1 MSDDPAVST
10 ESEEREPGSTHTSAH
25 ELGDITAQRLQGG
38 LRKLA
43 QTVGT
48 EGDGVDYYRFTLSE
62 AREVRLGLKLRQ
74 GEAELY
80 LEDAE
85 GNVLARSMAYAGFEV
100 AVRTLLPGTYYVRV
114 EAVGA
119 AASEYDFRCG
129 VLEANASFR
138 PASNSAWYAGF
149 AAELGMPSFEEAGY
163 GFELSETVDGSVS
176 GVLLGTVL
184 AVDPNG
190 EELSYRI
197 VGGNGSGLFALG
209 GASGELSYVG
219 AGEDFEGGAGP
230 YELTVRASDGT
241 HTIDTTVTVTITDAA
256 EAPAF
261 SEEGYAFA
269 LTENVDGR
277 VNRLSLGTVT
287 ATDPDNDT
295 VRYSL
300 LGGNDSDL
308 FAIGETSG
316 ELYYVGAG
324 EDYESGVT
332 SYELTVRASDGTQ
345 TVDTTV
351 TITITDEA
359 EAPAFSEEGY
369 AFALTENV
377 DGSVN
382 QISLGVVESTDP
394 ESDTVRYSLLGG
406 NDSSLFAIGE
416 TSGELYYVGPGEDY
430 ESGVT
435 SYELTVRA
443 SDAAHTVDTTVT
455 VTVTDAPE
463 APAFAGE
470 SYAFELAENVDG
482 RVNRLSLGTVTATDP
497 DSDTVRYSLLGGND
511 SDLFAI
517 GETSGELYYVGA
529 GEDYESGVTSYE
541 LTVRASDAAHTVDTT
556 VTVTVTDAADA
567 PAFREVSYAFALSEN
582 TDGRVNRLSLGTVTA
597 TDPDGDTVR
606 YRLAG
611 GNESELFAIGETSGE
626 LYYVGPGE
634 DYESGVTSYELTVRA
649 SDGTH
654 ASDTTVTVALG
665 DVRGRSEPEGGDL
678 PQDRTTTG
686 LVLVDEA
693 PVTGNIE
700 STWDLD
706 WFAVE
711 LVAGRTYQIDFRGQ
725 PTGDGTLVDP
735 FLYGMFDGDGRLIR
749 GTTIPDGGTSH
760 NSRLVFT
767 APGEG
772 TYYIATSGNGT
783 HPSGTGTYELEV
795 RDVRAPVFAESGY
808 RFALPE
814 NAEGSV
820 NRQSLGTVTATD
832 PDGGTVRYR
841 LVGGN
846 ESQRFAIDPDT
857 GEVFYVGPGE
867 DYESRVTS
875 HELTVRA
882 SDGAYSTQ
890 VSVTVTVT
898 DAAESPA
905 FAAESY
911 TFELAENV
919 DGSDEWLSLGTVMA
933 TDPDGDGA
941 VRYSLAGDNA
951 SDLFAID
958 AASGELYYIG
968 SGEDFESGVTSYEL
982 TVRASD
988 AAHTVDT
995 TVTVTVT
1002 DAPEAPAFEEERY
1015 EFALAENTD
1024 GSDNRLALGAVTATD
1039 PDGDAVRYSLSG
1051 GNDSE
1056 LFAIDETSGEL
1067 FYVGSGEDFES
1078 GVTSHELAVRAS
1090 DGTHSADTTVTVTV
1104 TGLQG
1109 NSEPAGQDLP
1119 AGRQTTGTVGVDEE
1133 PVVGTL
1139 GSQSDRDWFAVTLA
1153 PGRTYLFSISNDTP
1167 GSGVGMLPVIHGLRD
1182 SNGDPVPGI
1191 DGGVEVE
1198 FTTDAGDADAVY
1210 YVVVAGDGGSGQG
1223 MSGTRSAS
1231 IRSSNDD
1238 GNRYQLWAND
1248 ITPTNDVTDDYG
1260 ADITTTGTVAVGGVV
1275 TGEIERG
1282 GDRDWFAVTLEAG
1295 KAYRFDL
1302 QGSETGA
1309 GTLSNPS
1316 LRGIYD
1322 VYGNVLPGTTNYG
1335 FAYHRDSRVSF
1346 TAMADATYYVSAG
1359 AYGIGKGT
1367 YRLSVTDLTD
1377 VPDDFTA
1384 GTDTTGAVAVGGS
1397 VTGEIERGGDR
1408 DWFAVT
1414 LDKGKTYQI
1423 DLEGWWSGAGT
1434 LYDPNLHGIYR
1445 ADGTRI
1451 DGKTN
1456 DDGGTGKDSRL
1467 RITAPEDAIYYVS
1480 AGAHDSAFRSY
1491 EGTYR
1496 LSVTDVTDS
1505 ESDDFTA
1512 GRDTTGRVTV
1522 DGSVTGKIE
1531 VLDDRDWFAV
1541 TLEEGKTYRFDLQG
1555 SETGAGTLHD
1565 PYLRGIYDAAGN
1577 PVADTTNND
1586 GGAGLDS
1593 RVTFRAT
1600 ADAKY
1605 YVSVGAGGSGNGTG
1619 TGTYKLS
1626 VKNLTDDLT
1635 AGTDTAGRVAVD
1647 GSVTGKI
1654 EVLDDR
1660 DWFAVTLEEG
1670 KTYQIDLEGLRT
1682 GGGTLYDPYLHGI
1695 YDAESNLVAGPS
1707 NDGGTGLNSRMT
1719 FRATADAIYYVS
1731 VGAGRDG
1738 TGTYRLSVKNLTD
1751 APDDFTAGTDT
1762 AGAVAVGGSVT
1773 GEIERDG
1780 DRDWFA
1786 VTLEEG
1792 KTYQIDLAGHRGAR
1806 TLRDPY
1812 LRGIFDADGNP
1823 VADTTNNDGG
1833 AGRASRVT
1841 FRATADAKYYVSAG
1855 ASGSG
1860 NGTYRLSVTDLT
1872 DDFTAGT
1879 DTTGRVA
1886 VGGSATGRVETPGDR
1901 DWFAVSLEEGRL
1913 YRIDLS
1919 DGKSSWPPFN
1929 PYLRGIHDANGNL
1942 LPGTTN
1948 DNNSQFDGN
1957 SRVHFRATEDNTYY
1971 VSAGAAYNNLIGPY
1985 RLSVT
1990 DVTDVPDDFAALTDT
2005 TGRVE
2010 VGGSAT
2016 GKLEFRDDRDW
2027 FAVTLEAGK
2036 TYKFE
2041 LHGLPPSGTP
2051 WDAPHVRGIY
2061 DADGNLFSGTT
2072 FSVRAYGQDA
2082 NSRVTFAA
2090 NEDDT
2095 YYVSVSV
2102 LIWRGGQITYRLS
2115 ATDVTEGVPDDFTA
2129 GTDTA
2134 GRVAVGDSAT
2144 GKIETP
2150 DDRDWFAVS
2159 LEEGKTYRFD
2169 LEGRQAGAGT
2179 LDDPYLRGIHDAD
2192 GNLLPGTTNDNNSH
2206 HRDSRVYFKATEDTI
2221 YYVSAGAAHNYLEGT
2236 YRLSVKD
2243 VTDDFTAWTDTTG
2256 RVAVGGSATGEF
2268 EIEGDRDWFAVSLET
2283 GRTYRF
2289 DLEGKWT
2296 DVGTLSDP
2304 YLRGIHDADGNL
2316 MDGTTDD
2323 DGGSVLNSRG
2333 YFTASEDTTYYVA
2346 ADASGKY
2353 TVPIDGT
2360 YRLSVT
2366 DVTGVDD
2373 FTAGTDTA
2381 GRVAVDGSVTG
2392 KIELPGDRDWFAVSL
2407 EAGKTYRI
2415 DLEGS
2420 WTHVGTLNDPYL
2432 HGIFDAEGNLIDGTT
2447 DDDGGQGRN
2456 SRVTYIA
2463 TDDDTYYVAAGAIGD
2478 TDTTFGEREGT
2489 YTLSVEEV
2497 IDGM

>member
-1 MSDDPAVST
+1 M
-10 ESEEREPGSTHTSAH
+10 
-25 ELGDITAQRLQGG
+25 
-38 LRKLA
+38 
-43 QTVGT
+43 
-48 EGDGVDYYRFTLSE
+48 
-62 AREVRLGLKLRQ
+62 
-74 GEAELY
+74 
-80 LEDAE
+80 
-85 GNVLARSMAYAGFEV
+85 
-100 AVRTLLPGTYYVRV
+100 
-114 EAVGA
+114 
-119 AASEYDFRCG
+119 
-129 VLEANASFR
+129 
-138 PASNSAWYAGF
+138 
-149 AAELGMPSFEEAGY
+149 
-163 GFELSETVDGSVS
+163 
-176 GVLLGTVL
+176 
-184 AVDPNG
+184 
-190 EELSYRI
+190 
-197 VGGNGSGLFALG
+197 
-209 GASGELSYVG
+209 
-219 AGEDFEGGAGP
+219 
-230 YELTVRASDGT
+230 
-241 HTIDTTVTVTITDAA
+241 
-256 EAPAF
+256 
-261 SEEGYAFA
+261 
-269 LTENVDGR
+269 
-277 VNRLSLGTVT
+277 
-287 ATDPDNDT
+287 
-295 VRYSL
+295 
-300 LGGNDSDL
+300 
-308 FAIGETSG
+308 
-316 ELYYVGAG
+316 
-324 EDYESGVT
+324 
-332 SYELTVRASDGTQ
+332 
-345 TVDTTV
+345 
-351 TITITDEA
+351 
-359 EAPAFSEEGY
+359 
-369 AFALTENV
+369 
-377 DGSVN
+377 
-382 QISLGVVESTDP
+382 
-394 ESDTVRYSLLGG
+394 
-406 NDSSLFAIGE
+406 
-416 TSGELYYVGPGEDY
+416 
-430 ESGVT
+430 
-435 SYELTVRA
+435 
-443 SDAAHTVDTTVT
+443 
-455 VTVTDAPE
+455 
-463 APAFAGE
+463 
-470 SYAFELAENVDG
+470 
-482 RVNRLSLGTVTATDP
+482 
-497 DSDTVRYSLLGGND
+497 
-511 SDLFAI
+511 
-517 GETSGELYYVGA
+517 
-529 GEDYESGVTSYE
+529 
-541 LTVRASDAAHTVDTT
+541 
-556 VTVTVTDAADA
+556 
-567 PAFREVSYAFALSEN
+567 
-582 TDGRVNRLSLGTVTA
+582 
-597 TDPDGDTVR
+597 
-606 YRLAG
+606 
-611 GNESELFAIGETSGE
+611 
-626 LYYVGPGE
+626 
-634 DYESGVTSYELTVRA
+634 
-649 SDGTH
+649 
-654 ASDTTVTVALG
+654 
-665 DVRGRSEPEGGDL
+665 
-678 PQDRTTTG
+678 
-686 LVLVDEA
+686 
-693 PVTGNIE
+693 
-700 STWDLD
+700 
-706 WFAVE
+706 
-711 LVAGRTYQIDFRGQ
+711 
-725 PTGDGTLVDP
+725 
-735 FLYGMFDGDGRLIR
+735 
-749 GTTIPDGGTSH
+749 
-760 NSRLVFT
+760 
-767 APGEG
+767 
-772 TYYIATSGNGT
+772 
-783 HPSGTGTYELEV
+783 
-795 RDVRAPVFAESGY
+795 
-808 RFALPE
+808 
-814 NAEGSV
+814 
-820 NRQSLGTVTATD
+820 
-832 PDGGTVRYR
+832 
-841 LVGGN
+841 
-846 ESQRFAIDPDT
+846 
-857 GEVFYVGPGE
+857 
-867 DYESRVTS
+867 
-875 HELTVRA
+875 
-882 SDGAYSTQ
+882 
-890 VSVTVTVT
+890 
-898 DAAESPA
+898 
-905 FAAESY
+905 
-911 TFELAENV
+911 
-919 DGSDEWLSLGTVMA
+919 
-933 TDPDGDGA
+933 
-941 VRYSLAGDNA
+941 
-951 SDLFAID
+951 
-958 AASGELYYIG
+958 
-968 SGEDFESGVTSYEL
+968 
-982 TVRASD
+982 
-988 AAHTVDT
+988 
-995 TVTVTVT
+995 
-1002 DAPEAPAFEEERY
+1002 
-1015 EFALAENTD
+1015 
-1024 GSDNRLALGAVTATD
+1024 
-1039 PDGDAVRYSLSG
+1039 
-1051 GNDSE
+1051 
-1056 LFAIDETSGEL
+1056 
-1067 FYVGSGEDFES
+1067 
-1078 GVTSHELAVRAS
+1078 
-1090 DGTHSADTTVTVTV
+1090 
-1104 TGLQG
+1104 
-1109 NSEPAGQDLP
+1109 
-1119 AGRQTTGTVGVDEE
+1119 
-1133 PVVGTL
+1133 
-1139 GSQSDRDWFAVTLA
+1139 
-1153 PGRTYLFSISNDTP
+1153 
-1167 GSGVGMLPVIHGLRD
+1167 
-1182 SNGDPVPGI
+1182 
-1191 DGGVEVE
+1191 
-1198 FTTDAGDADAVY
+1198 
-1210 YVVVAGDGGSGQG
+1210 
-1223 MSGTRSAS
+1223 
-1231 IRSSNDD
+1231 
-1238 GNRYQLWAND
+1238 WAND
-1248 ITPTNDVTDDYG
+1248 VTPTNDVTDDYG
-1260 ADITTTGTVAVGGVV
+1260 SDITTTGTVAVGGVV

-1282 GDRDWFAVTLEAG
+1282 GDRDWFAVTLEEG
-1295 KAYRFDL
+1295 RTYRFDL

-1322 VYGNVLPGTTNYG
+1322 EYGNVLPGTTNYG

-1346 TAMADATYYVSAG
+1346 TATADATYYVSAG
-1359 AYGIGKGT
+1359 AHGIGKGT

-1384 GTDTTGAVAVGGS
+1384 GTDTTGAVAVGGA

-1414 LDKGKTYQI
+1414 LEEGKTYQI

-1456 DDGGTGKDSRL
+1456 DDGGMGKNSRL
-1467 RITAPEDAIYYVS
+1467 RITAPETAIYYVS

-1505 ESDDFTA
+1505 VSDDFTA
-1512 GRDTTGRVTV
+1512 GTDTTGRVTV

-1605 YVSVGAGGSGNGTG
+1605 YVSAGAGGSGNGTG

-1647 GSVTGKI
+1647 GSVTEDI
-1654 EVLDDR
+1654 EVRGDR

-1682 GGGTLYDPYLHGI
+1682 GAGTLYDPYLHGI

-1719 FRATADAIYYVS
+1719 FRATADAKYYVS
-1731 VGAGRDG
+1731 VGAGRNG

-1773 GEIERDG
+1773 GEVERDG

-1792 KTYQIDLAGHRGAR
+1792 RTYQIDLAGQRSVAR

-1812 LRGIFDADGNP
+1812 LHGIFDADGNP

-1860 NGTYRLSVTDLT
+1860 NGIYRLSVTDLT

-1913 YRIDLS
+1913 YRIDLN
-1919 DGKSSWPPFN
+1919 DGQPSWPPFN

-1957 SRVHFRATEDNTYY
+1957 SRVYFRATEDTTYY

-2041 LHGLPPSGTP
+2041 LHGLPPSGSP

-2061 DADGNLFSGTT
+2061 DADGNLFSGTM
-2072 FSVRAYGQDA
+2072 FSVLAYGQDV

-2102 LIWRGGQITYRLS
+2102 LIWRGGQITYTLS
-2115 ATDVTEGVPDDFTA
+2115 AADVTEGVPDDFTA

-2134 GRVAVGDSAT
+2134 GRVAVGGSAT

-2150 DDRDWFAVS
+2150 GDRDWFAVS
-2159 LEEGKTYRFD
+2159 LEAGKTYRFD
-2169 LEGRQAGAGT
+2169 LEGRQVGAGT
-2179 LDDPYLRGIHDAD
+2179 LDDPYLRGIHDAN
-2192 GNLLPGTTNDNNSH
+2192 GNLLPGTTNDNDSH
-2206 HRDSRVYFKATEDTI
+2206 YRDSRVYFKATQDTT
-2221 YYVSAGAAHNYLEGT
+2221 YYVSAGAAYNYLEGT

-2268 EIEGDRDWFAVSLET
+2268 EVEGDRDWFAVSLEA

-2296 DVGTLSDP
+2296 DAGTLSNP
-2304 YLRGIHDADGNL
+2304 YLRGIHDGGGNL
-2316 MDGTTDD
+2316 MDGTMDD

-2346 ADASGKY
+2346 AGASGKY
-2353 TVPIDGT
+2353 TAPIDGT

-2366 DVTGVDD
+2366 DVTDVDD

-2420 WTHVGTLNDPYL
+2420 WTQVGTLNDPYL

-2447 DDDGGQGRN
+2447 DDDGGKGRN

-2463 TDDDTYYVAAGAIGD
+2463 TEDDTYYVAAGAIGD
-2478 TDTTFGEREGT
+2478 TDITFGEREGT